1 MRARDARRVA
11 SAIIA
16 KSKSGETWGE
26 YWAPEKA
33 RFPVTRRE
41 LAAVLAKW
49 DRAKR
54 ERTWWWGLWR
64 QLKRIRFRPIR
75 AKETAAAAQAAEPRG
90 GGE

>member
-16 KSKSGETWGE
+16 KSKGGETWGE
-26 YWAPEKA
+26 FWAPEKG

-49 DRAKR
+49 DAAKR
-54 ERTWWWGLWR
+54 QRTWWWRLWR
-64 QLKRIRFRPIR
+64 QLKRVRFRPLR
-75 AKETAAAAQAAEPRG
+75 PQDPPAAAPTKETAP
-90 GGE
+90 